1 MHVFVIINISQCI
14 LYIYVNGSEVYLGV
28 GTQSDYL
35 GGVPRHKKKKKNTC
49 LRGDIVKLHIV
60 GRASFPTIPAD

>member
-35 GGVPRHKKKKKNTC
+35 GGVPRHKKKKKI
-49 LRGDIVKLHIV
+49 LV
-60 GRASFPTIPAD
+60 